1 MSNKTPDMRPRTCAQ
16 AIEGMALSFD
26 PDQAGDPSAALRQAQ
41 GDSSGQALEA
51 VIQFHVSPST
61 GLRTG
66 GEGGGDWHLV
76 IENGQCRCEK
86 GVAAEPTLT
95 ITTPADVW
103 LAIAR
108 KELSGA
114 KALMTGQY
122 KAQGKM
128 GLLLKMDKLFSRPIT
143 EADVAAKG
151 WLEEG

>member
-1 MSNKTPDMRPRTCAQ
+1 MSNETLDTRPRTCAQ
-16 AIEGMALSFD
+16 AIEGMALAFN
-26 PDQAGDPSAALRQAQ
+26 PGQAGD
-41 GDSSGQALEA
+41 LEA
-51 VIQFHVSPST
+51 IIQFHVSPST
-61 GLRTG
+61 APKAG
-66 GEGGGDWHLV
+66 GEGGGDWYLT
-76 IENGQCRCEK
+76 IAGGQCRCER

-128 GLLLKMDKLFSRPIT
+128 ALLLKMDNLFSRPIT
-143 EADVAAKG
+143 EADIAARG
-151 WLEEG
+151 WREEV